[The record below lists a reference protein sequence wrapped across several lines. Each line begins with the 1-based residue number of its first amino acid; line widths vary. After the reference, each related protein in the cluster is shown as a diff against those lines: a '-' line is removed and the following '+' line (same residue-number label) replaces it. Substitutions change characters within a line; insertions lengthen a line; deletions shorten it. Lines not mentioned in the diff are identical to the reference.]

1 MVIENSK
8 FEILNKT
15 NFKLPNI
22 NNSLLLQT
30 SFSDDGDLMF
40 YLIYHYKNKT
50 APESS
55 SFGIFDL
62 KNNKSLSTLKDLPS
76 YLAKINTKFD
86 T

>member
-1 MVIENSK
+1 ME
-8 FEILNKT
+8 
-15 NFKLPNI
+15 
-22 NNSLLLQT
+22 T
-30 SFSDDGDLMF
+30 SFSDEGDFMF
-40 YLIYHYKNKT
+40 YSLYHYKNKT